1 MVQLVRSA
9 FLAAA
14 VCVVCLVVTALAFEH
29 AALNR
34 TGTAGW
40 HATSA
45 LLAAAVLV
53 GAAHLARVSGQL
65 VVELA
70 AAAVAGGLVANSL
83 VSGSVGGVAD
93 FVSAGSLLWSPGDLA
108 MLGGTALLA
117 LGTGVAAIR
126 AR

>member
-1 MVQLVRSA
+1 MVPLVRSL

-14 VCVVCLVVTALAFEH
+14 VCAVCLVVTALAFEQ
-29 AALNR
+29 ASLNR

-40 HATSA
+40 QAGSA
-45 LLAAAVLV
+45 ILAAAVLV
-53 GAAHLARVSGQL
+53 GAAYLAHLSGQRL
-65 VVELA
+65 IELA
-70 AAAVAGGLVANSL
+70 AAAVAGGLVANAL

-93 FVSAGSLLWSPGDLA
+93 FVAAGSLVWSPGDLA